1 MGHTLR
7 GYVTGRLLQAV
18 PLIFVVMTINF
29 VLIHSAPGDPIH
41 LLIGEGGA
49 ASEELIEQTRAE
61 FGLDRPLHV
70 QFVSYLGNILQLN
83 LGFSLR
89 YRQDVFDLIMSRL
102 PASLLLMGTAFVVS
116 SIAGI
121 LLGLY
126 AGTRKDTIADRIAV
140 IVSILGYSM
149 PVFFLGLIMLSVF
162 SIRLGWFPAQGMYD
176 IRNPQTGWGLVKDVA
191 HHLVLPVITY
201 SAFQLALIF
210 RVTRVKMQQVMTE
223 DFIITARAKGVSDR
237 RVVFRHAVPNTLLPI
252 VTILGLNLEWLL
264 AGSVLTETVF
274 AWPGLGRLM
283 FDAVSARD
291 FPLLMGLFMVISSF
305 VIIVNL
311 LTDVLYRAIDPRVS
325 FR

>member
-1 MGHTLR
+1 MHLHR
-7 GYVTGRLLQAV
+7 YVLGRLLQAV
-18 PLIFVVMTINF
+18 PLVFVVATVNF

-41 LLIGEGGA
+41 LLIGEGS
-49 ASEELIEQTRAE
+49 ASEELIERTRAE
-61 FGLDRPLHV
+61 FGLDKPIHV
-70 QFVSYLGNILQLN
+70 QFFSYIGNLLQLN
-83 LGFSLR
+83 LGYSLR
-89 YRQDVFDLIMSRL
+89 YREDVFDLILSRL

-116 SIAGI
+116 SGAGI

-126 AGTRKDTIADRIAV
+126 AGTRKDSLADRIAV
-140 IVSILGYSM
+140 ILSILGYSM
-149 PVFFLGLIMLSVF
+149 PVFFLGLIMLTVF
-162 SIRLGWFPAQGMYD
+162 SLKLGWFPTQGMFN
-176 IRNPQTGWGLVKDVA
+176 IREPQEGWGLVKDVA

-210 RVTRVKMQQVMTE
+210 RVTRVKMQQIMKE
-223 DFIITARAKGVSDR
+223 DFITTARAKGVHES

-291 FPLLMGLFMVISSF
+291 FPLLMGLFVVISSF

-311 LTDVLYRAIDPRVS
+311 LTDVVYRVIDPRVS
-325 FR
+325 FD

>member
-1 MGHTLR
+1 
-7 GYVTGRLLQAV
+7 
-18 PLIFVVMTINF
+18 
-29 VLIHSAPGDPIH
+29 
-41 LLIGEGGA
+41 
-49 ASEELIEQTRAE
+49 
-61 FGLDRPLHV
+61 
-70 QFVSYLGNILQLN
+70 
-83 LGFSLR
+83 
-89 YRQDVFDLIMSRL
+89 
-102 PASLLLMGTAFVVS
+102 
-116 SIAGI
+116 
-121 LLGLY
+121 
-126 AGTRKDTIADRIAV
+126 
-140 IVSILGYSM
+140 
-149 PVFFLGLIMLSVF
+149 
-162 SIRLGWFPAQGMYD
+162 
-176 IRNPQTGWGLVKDVA
+176 
-191 HHLVLPVITY
+191 
-201 SAFQLALIF
+201 
-210 RVTRVKMQQVMTE
+210 MQQVMTE

>member
-1 MGHTLR
+1 MSMR
-7 GYVTGRLLQAV
+7 RYAMGRLIQAV
-18 PLIFVVMTINF
+18 PLLFVVMTVNF
-29 VLIHSAPGDPIH
+29 VLIHSAPGDPVD

-49 ASEELIEQTRAE
+49 SQELIDHIRAE

-70 QFVSYLGNILQLN
+70 QFFSYLGNVLQLN
-83 LGFSLR
+83 LGYSMR
-89 YRQDVFDLIMSRL
+89 YRQDVFDLILSRL
-102 PASLLLMGTAFVVS
+102 PASLLLMGTAFVLS
-116 SIAGI
+116 SAVGI

-126 AGTRKDTIADRIAV
+126 AGTRKDSIADRIAV
-140 IVSILGYSM
+140 IFSILGYSM
-149 PVFFLGLIMLSVF
+149 PVFFLGLLVLTVF
-162 SIRLGWFPAQGMYD
+162 ALYLGWFPTQGMYD
-176 IRNPQTGWGLVKDVA
+176 IRNPREGWGLVLDVA

-223 DFIITARAKGVSDR
+223 DYIVTARAKGVQEG

-291 FPLLMGLFMVISSF
+291 FPLLMGLFVVISAF

-311 LTDVLYRAIDPRVS
+311 ITDLVYRFIDPRVS
-325 FR
+325 FK

>member
-1 MGHTLR
+1 MSLR
-7 GYVTGRLLQAV
+7 RYVLGRLLQAV
-18 PLIFVVMTINF
+18 PLIFVVTTVNF
-29 VLIHSAPGDPIH
+29 ILIHSAPGDPIH
-41 LLIGEGGA
+41 LLIGEGS
-49 ASEELIEQTRAE
+49 ASEELIEKTRAE
-61 FGLDRPLHV
+61 FGLDRPIHV
-70 QFVSYLGNILQLN
+70 QYFSYIGNILQLN
-83 LGFSLR
+83 LGYSLR
-89 YRQDVFDLIMSRL
+89 YREDVFDLIIGRL

-116 SIAGI
+116 SLAGI

-126 AGTRKDTIADRIAV
+126 AGTRKDSLADRISV
-140 IVSILGYSM
+140 VLSILGYSM
-149 PVFFLGLIMLSVF
+149 PVFFLGLIMLTVF
-162 SIRLGWFPAQGMYD
+162 SLKLGWFPTQGMFS
-176 IRNPQTGWGLVKDVA
+176 IRNPQEGWGLVKDVA

-210 RVTRVKMQQVMTE
+210 RVTRVKMQQVMKE
-223 DFIITARAKGVSDR
+223 DFIITARAKGVKEN

-291 FPLLMGLFMVISSF
+291 FPLLMGLFVVISSF

-311 LTDVLYRAIDPRVS
+311 LTDVVYRLIDPRVS
-325 FR
+325 FN

>member
-1 MGHTLR
+1 M
-7 GYVTGRLLQAV
+7 GRLVQAV
-18 PLIFVVMTINF
+18 PLLFVVMTVNF
-29 VLIHSAPGDPIH
+29 VLIHTAPGDPIL
-41 LLIGEGGA
+41 LLIGEGA

-70 QFVSYLGNILQLN
+70 QFFSYVGNVLQLN
-83 LGFSLR
+83 LGYSLR
-89 YRQDVFDLIMSRL
+89 YRQDVFDLILSRL
-102 PASLLLMGTAFVVS
+102 PASLLLMGTAFLVS
-116 SIAGI
+116 SSAGI

-126 AGTRKDTIADRIAV
+126 AGTRKDSLADRVAV
-140 IVSILGYSM
+140 ILSILGYSM
-149 PVFFLGLIMLSVF
+149 PVFFLGLLVLIVF
-162 SIRLGWFPAQGMYD
+162 ALHLGWFPTQGMYD
-176 IRNPQTGWGLVKDVA
+176 IRNPQEGWGLVKDVA

-210 RVTRVKMQQVMTE
+210 RVTRVKMQQVMAE
-223 DFIITARAKGVSDR
+223 DYIVTARAKGVR
-237 RVVFRHAVPNTLLPI
+237 EGRVVFRHAVPNTLLPI

-291 FPLLMGLFMVISSF
+291 FPLLMGLFVVISAF

-311 LTDVLYRAIDPRVS
+311 MTDILYRFIDPRVS
-325 FR
+325 FT

>member
-1 MGHTLR
+1 MR
-7 GYVTGRLLQAV
+7 RYVMGRLVQAV
-18 PLIFVVMTINF
+18 PLLFVVMTVNF
-29 VLIHSAPGDPIH
+29 VLIHSAPGDPVD

-49 ASEELIEQTRAE
+49 SQELIDHIRAE

-70 QFVSYLGNILQLN
+70 QFFSYLGNVLQLN
-83 LGFSLR
+83 LGYSLR
-89 YRQDVFDLIMSRL
+89 YRQDVFDLILERL
-102 PASLLLMGTAFVVS
+102 PASLLLMGTAFVLS
-116 SIAGI
+116 SIVGI

-126 AGTRKDTIADRIAV
+126 AGTRKDSLADRVAV
-140 IVSILGYSM
+140 ILSILGYSM
-149 PVFFLGLIMLSVF
+149 PVFFLGLLALTIF
-162 SIRLGWFPAQGMYD
+162 SLKLGWFPTQGMYN
-176 IRNPQTGWGLVKDVA
+176 IRNPQEGWGLVLDVA

-223 DFIITARAKGVSDR
+223 DYIVTARAKGVQER

-291 FPLLMGLFMVISSF
+291 FPLLMGLFVVISAF

-311 LTDVLYRAIDPRVS
+311 LTDVLYRFIDPRVT
-325 FR
+325 FT

>member
-1 MGHTLR
+1 MR
-7 GYVTGRLLQAV
+7 RYVMGRLVQAV
-18 PLIFVVMTINF
+18 PLLFVVMTVNF
-29 VLIHSAPGDPIH
+29 ILIHSAPGDPVD

-49 ASEELIEQTRAE
+49 SQELIDHIRAE

-70 QFVSYLGNILQLN
+70 QFFSYVGNVLQLN
-83 LGFSLR
+83 LGYSLR
-89 YRQDVFDLIMSRL
+89 YRQDVFDLILSRL
-102 PASLLLMGTAFVVS
+102 PASLLLMGTAFVLS
-116 SIAGI
+116 SAVGI
-121 LLGLY
+121 LLGMY
-126 AGTRKDTIADRIAV
+126 AGTRRDSLADRVAV
-140 IVSILGYSM
+140 ILSILGYSM
-149 PVFFLGLIMLSVF
+149 PVFFLGLLMLTVF
-162 SIRLGWFPAQGMYD
+162 ALKLGWFPTQGMYN
-176 IRNPQTGWGLVKDVA
+176 IRNPAEGWGLVKDVA

-223 DFIITARAKGVSDR
+223 DYITTARAKGVLER

-291 FPLLMGLFMVISSF
+291 FPLLMGLFVVISAF

-311 LTDVLYRAIDPRVS
+311 MTDILYRFIDPRVS
-325 FR
+325 FK

>member
-1 MGHTLR
+1 MRLR
-7 GYVTGRLLQAV
+7 RYVAGRLLQAV
-18 PLIFVVMTINF
+18 PLIFVVTTINF
-29 VLIHSAPGDPIH
+29 ILIHSAPGDPVH
-41 LLIGEGGA
+41 LLIGEGS
-49 ASEELIEQTRAE
+49 ASEELVEKTRAE
-61 FGLDRPLHV
+61 FGLDRPVHI
-70 QFVSYLGNILQLN
+70 QYFSYIGNVLQLN

-102 PASLLLMGTAFVVS
+102 PASLLLMGSAFVVS
-116 SIAGI
+116 RAAGI

-126 AGTRKDTIADRIAV
+126 AGTRKYSLADRIAV
-140 IVSILGYSM
+140 ILSILGYSM
-149 PVFFLGLIMLSVF
+149 PVFFLGLIMLTVF
-162 SIRLGWFPAQGMYD
+162 SLKLGWFPTQGMYN
-176 IRNPQTGWGLVKDVA
+176 IRDPQEGCGLVVDVA

-210 RVTRVKMQQVMTE
+210 RVTRVKMQTVMKE
-223 DFIITARAKGVSDR
+223 DYITTARAKGVHEP

-291 FPLLMGLFMVISSF
+291 FPLLMGLFIVISTF

-311 LTDVLYRAIDPRVS
+311 ITDIIYRAIDPRVS
-325 FR
+325 FA

>member
-1 MGHTLR
+1 MR
-7 GYVTGRLLQAV
+7 RYVMGRLAQAV
-18 PLIFVVMTINF
+18 PLLFVVMTVNF
-29 VLIHSAPGDPIH
+29 VLIHSAPGDPVD

-49 ASEELIEQTRAE
+49 SQELIDHIRAE

-70 QFVSYLGNILQLN
+70 QFFSYLGNVLQLN
-83 LGFSLR
+83 LGYSLR
-89 YRQDVFDLIMSRL
+89 YRQDVFDLILDRL
-102 PASLLLMGTAFVVS
+102 PASILLMGTAFVLS
-116 SIAGI
+116 SVVGI

-126 AGTRKDTIADRIAV
+126 AGTRKDTLADRVAV
-140 IVSILGYSM
+140 ILSILGYSM
-149 PVFFLGLIMLSVF
+149 PVFFLGLLMLTIF
-162 SIRLGWFPAQGMYD
+162 ALKLGWFPTQGMYN
-176 IRNPQTGWGLVKDVA
+176 IRNPQEGWGLVMDVA

-223 DFIITARAKGVSDR
+223 DYIVTARAKGVQER

-291 FPLLMGLFMVISSF
+291 FPLLMGLFIVISAF

-311 LTDVLYRAIDPRVS
+311 ITDVLYRFIDPRVS
-325 FR
+325 FT

>member
-1 MGHTLR
+1 MR
-7 GYVTGRLLQAV
+7 RYVMGRLAQAV
-18 PLIFVVMTINF
+18 PLLFVVMTVNF
-29 VLIHSAPGDPIH
+29 VLIHSAPGDPVD

-49 ASEELIEQTRAE
+49 SQELIDHIRAE

-70 QFVSYLGNILQLN
+70 QFFSYLGNVLQLN
-83 LGFSLR
+83 LGYSLR
-89 YRQDVFDLIMSRL
+89 YRQDVFDLILDRL
-102 PASLLLMGTAFVVS
+102 PASILLMGTAFVLS
-116 SIAGI
+116 SVVGI

-126 AGTRKDTIADRIAV
+126 SGTRKDTPADRIAV
-140 IVSILGYSM
+140 ILSILGYSM
-149 PVFFLGLIMLSVF
+149 PVFFLGLLMLTIF
-162 SIRLGWFPAQGMYD
+162 ALKLGWFPTQGMYN
-176 IRNPQTGWGLVKDVA
+176 IRNPQEGWGLVMDVA

-223 DFIITARAKGVSDR
+223 DYIVTARAKGVHER

-291 FPLLMGLFMVISSF
+291 FPLLMGLFIVISAF

-311 LTDVLYRAIDPRVS
+311 MTDVLYRFIDPRVS
-325 FR
+325 FT

>member
-1 MGHTLR
+1 MR
-7 GYVTGRLLQAV
+7 RYVMGRLAQAV
-18 PLIFVVMTINF
+18 PLLFVVMTVNF
-29 VLIHSAPGDPIH
+29 VLIHSAPGDPVD

-49 ASEELIEQTRAE
+49 SQELIDHIRAE

-70 QFVSYLGNILQLN
+70 QFFSYLGNVLQLN
-83 LGFSLR
+83 LGYSLR
-89 YRQDVFDLIMSRL
+89 YRQDVFDLILDRL
-102 PASLLLMGTAFVVS
+102 PASILLMGTAFVLS
-116 SIAGI
+116 SVVGI
-121 LLGLY
+121 LLGMY
-126 AGTRKDTIADRIAV
+126 AGTRKDTVADRIAV
-140 IVSILGYSM
+140 ILSILGYSM
-149 PVFFLGLIMLSVF
+149 PVFFLGLLMLTVF
-162 SIRLGWFPAQGMYD
+162 ALKLGWFPTQGMYN
-176 IRNPQTGWGLVKDVA
+176 IRNPQEGWGLVMDVA

-223 DFIITARAKGVSDR
+223 DYIVTARAKGVQER

-291 FPLLMGLFMVISSF
+291 FPLLMGLFIVISAF

-311 LTDVLYRAIDPRVS
+311 LTDVVYRFIDPRVS
-325 FR
+325 FT

>member
-1 MGHTLR
+1 MRLR
-7 GYVTGRLLQAV
+7 RYVAGRLLQAV
-18 PLIFVVMTINF
+18 PLIFVVTTINF
-29 VLIHSAPGDPIH
+29 ILIHSAPGDPVH
-41 LLIGEGGA
+41 LLIGEGS
-49 ASEELIEQTRAE
+49 ASEELVEKTRAE
-61 FGLDRPLHV
+61 FGLDRPVHIQYL
-70 QFVSYLGNILQLN
+70 SYIGNVLQLN

-102 PASLLLMGTAFVVS
+102 PASLLLMGSAFVVS
-116 SIAGI
+116 SLAGI

-126 AGTRKDTIADRIAV
+126 AGTRKDSLADRIAV
-140 IVSILGYSM
+140 ILSILGYSM
-149 PVFFLGLIMLSVF
+149 PVFFLGLIMLTVF
-162 SIRLGWFPAQGMYD
+162 SLKLGWFPTQGMYN
-176 IRNPQTGWGLVKDVA
+176 IRNPQEGWGLVVDVA

-210 RVTRVKMQQVMTE
+210 RVTRVKMQTVMKE
-223 DFIITARAKGVSDR
+223 DYITTARAKGVHEP

-291 FPLLMGLFMVISSF
+291 FPLLMGLFIVISTF

-311 LTDVLYRAIDPRVS
+311 ITDIVYRAIDPRVS
-325 FR
+325 FA

>member
-1 MGHTLR
+1 MHLR
-7 GYVTGRLLQAV
+7 RYVMGRLLQAV
-18 PLIFVVMTINF
+18 PLIFVVMTVNF
-29 VLIHSAPGDPIH
+29 ILIQSAPGDPIH
-41 LLIGEGGA
+41 LLIGEGS
-49 ASEELIEQTRAE
+49 ASEELIELTRAE
-61 FGLDRPLHV
+61 FGLDKPLHV
-70 QFVSYLGNILQLN
+70 QFVSYVKNVLQLN
-83 LGFSLR
+83 LGYSLR
-89 YRQDVFDLIMSRL
+89 YRQDVFDLILSRI

-116 SIAGI
+116 SVAGI

-126 AGTRKDTIADRIAV
+126 AGTRKDSLADRAAV
-140 IVSILGYSM
+140 VLSILGYSM
-149 PVFFLGLIMLSVF
+149 PVFFLGLLLLTVF
-162 SIRLGWFPAQGMYD
+162 SLNLGWFPAQGMYN
-176 IRNPQTGWGLVKDVA
+176 IRNPQEGWGLVKDVA

-210 RVTRVKMQQVMTE
+210 RVTRVKMQQVMKE
-223 DFIITARAKGVSDR
+223 DYITTARAKGVGEG

-291 FPLLMGLFMVISSF
+291 FPLLMGLFIVISSF

-311 LTDVLYRAIDPRVS
+311 CTDVIYRAIDPRVR
-325 FR
+325 FA

>member
-1 MGHTLR
+1 MR
-7 GYVTGRLLQAV
+7 RYVMGRLAQAV
-18 PLIFVVMTINF
+18 PLLFVVMTVNF
-29 VLIHSAPGDPIH
+29 VLIHSAPGDPVD

-49 ASEELIEQTRAE
+49 SQELIDHIRAE

-70 QFVSYLGNILQLN
+70 QFFSYLGNVLQLN
-83 LGFSLR
+83 LGYSLR
-89 YRQDVFDLIMSRL
+89 YRQDVFDLILDRL
-102 PASLLLMGTAFVVS
+102 PASILLMGTAFVLS
-116 SIAGI
+116 SVVGI

-126 AGTRKDTIADRIAV
+126 AGTRKDTPADRIAV
-140 IVSILGYSM
+140 ILSILGYSM
-149 PVFFLGLIMLSVF
+149 PVFFLGLLMLTIF
-162 SIRLGWFPAQGMYD
+162 ALKLGWFPTQGMYN
-176 IRNPQTGWGLVKDVA
+176 IRNPQEGWGLVMDVA

-201 SAFQLALIF
+201 SAFQLALIY
-210 RVTRVKMQQVMTE
+210 RVTRVKVHQVMTE
-223 DFIITARAKGVSDR
+223 DYIVTARAKGVHER

-291 FPLLMGLFMVISSF
+291 FPLLMGLFIVISAF

-311 LTDVLYRAIDPRVS
+311 MTDVLYRFIDPRVS
-325 FR
+325 FT

>member
-1 MGHTLR
+1 MR
-7 GYVTGRLLQAV
+7 RYVMGRLAQAV
-18 PLIFVVMTINF
+18 PLLFVVMTVNF
-29 VLIHSAPGDPIH
+29 VLIHSAPGDPVD

-49 ASEELIEQTRAE
+49 DQELIDHIRAE

-70 QFVSYLGNILQLN
+70 QFFSYVGNVLQLN
-83 LGFSLR
+83 LGYSLR
-89 YRQDVFDLIMSRL
+89 YRQDVFDLILDRL
-102 PASLLLMGTAFVVS
+102 PASILLMGTAFVLSAAV
-116 SIAGI
+116 GI

-126 AGTRKDTIADRIAV
+126 AGTRKDSLADRIAV
-140 IVSILGYSM
+140 ILSILGYSM
-149 PVFFLGLIMLSVF
+149 PVFFLGLLALTIFALK
-162 SIRLGWFPAQGMYD
+162 LGWFPTQGMYN
-176 IRNPQTGWGLVKDVA
+176 IRNPQEGWGLVLDVA
-191 HHLVLPVITY
+191 HHLVLPVVTY
-201 SAFQLALIF
+201 SAFQLALVF

-223 DFIITARAKGVSDR
+223 DYIVTARAKGVQER

-291 FPLLMGLFMVISSF
+291 FPLLMGLFVVISAF

-311 LTDVLYRAIDPRVS
+311 MTDVLYRFIDPRVS
-325 FR
+325 FT

>member
-1 MGHTLR
+1 MR
-7 GYVTGRLLQAV
+7 MRRYVMGRLLQAV
-18 PLIFVVMTINF
+18 PLLFVVMTVNF

-41 LLIGEGGA
+41 LLIGEGA
-49 ASEELIEQTRAE
+49 ASQELIDQTRAE

-70 QFVSYLGNILQLN
+70 QFFSYVGNVLRLN
-83 LGFSLR
+83 LGYSLR
-89 YRQDVFDLIMSRL
+89 YRQDVFDLILSRL

-116 SIAGI
+116 SAAGI
-121 LLGLY
+121 LLGMY
-126 AGTRKDTIADRIAV
+126 AGTRKDSLADRIAV
-140 IVSILGYSM
+140 ILSILGYSM
-149 PVFFLGLIMLSVF
+149 PVFFLGLLVLTVF
-162 SIRLGWFPAQGMYD
+162 ALKLGWFPTQGMYN
-176 IRNPQTGWGLVKDVA
+176 IRNPQEGWGLVRDVA

-223 DFIITARAKGVSDR
+223 DYITTARAKGVQES

-291 FPLLMGLFMVISSF
+291 FPLLMGLFVVISAF
-305 VIIVNL
+305 VIVVNL
-311 LTDVLYRAIDPRVS
+311 MTDVVYRAIDPRVS
-325 FR
+325 FA

>member
-1 MGHTLR
+1 MR
-7 GYVTGRLLQAV
+7 MRRYVMGRLLQAV
-18 PLIFVVMTINF
+18 PLLFVVMTVNF
-29 VLIHSAPGDPIH
+29 VLIHSAPGDPVD

-49 ASEELIEQTRAE
+49 SQELIDHIRAE

-70 QFVSYLGNILQLN
+70 QFFSYVGNVLQLN
-83 LGFSLR
+83 LGYSLR
-89 YRQDVFDLIMSRL
+89 YRQDVFDLIIERL

-116 SIAGI
+116 AAVGI

-126 AGTRKDTIADRIAV
+126 AGTRKDSLADRIAV
-140 IVSILGYSM
+140 ILSILGYSM
-149 PVFFLGLIMLSVF
+149 PVFFLGLLALTIFALK
-162 SIRLGWFPAQGMYD
+162 LGWFPTQGMYN
-176 IRNPQTGWGLVKDVA
+176 IRNPQEGWGLVMDVA
-191 HHLVLPVITY
+191 HHLVLPVVTY

-223 DFIITARAKGVSDR
+223 DYIVTARAKGVQER

-291 FPLLMGLFMVISSF
+291 FPLLMGLFIVISAF

-311 LTDVLYRAIDPRVS
+311 MTDVLYRFIDPRVT
-325 FR
+325 FT

>member
-1 MGHTLR
+1 MR
-7 GYVTGRLLQAV
+7 RYVMGRLVQAV
-18 PLIFVVMTINF
+18 PLLFVVMTVNF
-29 VLIHSAPGDPIH
+29 VLIHSAPGDPVD

-49 ASEELIEQTRAE
+49 SQELIDRIRAE

-70 QFVSYLGNILQLN
+70 QFFSYLGNVLQLN
-83 LGFSLR
+83 LGYSLR
-89 YRQDVFDLIMSRL
+89 YRQDVFDLILERL
-102 PASLLLMGTAFVVS
+102 PASLLLMGTAFVLS
-116 SIAGI
+116 SIVGI

-126 AGTRKDTIADRIAV
+126 AGTRKDSLADRVAV
-140 IVSILGYSM
+140 ILSILGYSM
-149 PVFFLGLIMLSVF
+149 PVFFLGLLALTIF
-162 SIRLGWFPAQGMYD
+162 SLKLGWFPTQGMYN
-176 IRNPQTGWGLVKDVA
+176 IRNPQEGWGLVLDVA

-223 DFIITARAKGVSDR
+223 DYIVTARAKGVQER

-291 FPLLMGLFMVISSF
+291 FPLLMGLFVVISAF

-311 LTDVLYRAIDPRVS
+311 LTDVLYRFIDPRVS
-325 FR
+325 FK